1 MKKIIVILS
10 AIFSVCFL
18 VACGGETKQEV
29 SVNSSGE
36 EKVNN
41 ESVVPESTE
50 KPTEVPA
57 PEVTP
62 KPTPEPTA
70 DPVETLTALREDAM
84 EEHSRIVEQVQQRYD
99 IASEI
104 LEVVKGYPN
113 FEENIIYEMAL
124 WTKSNFEQTIL
135 EGDINDIVGTSNT
148 LNMAVYDLLLEYPD
162 LETTE
167 EFKRL
172 VEAPELSIAYYNG
185 YASVYNDTLA
195 NSTITGFEELPYC
208 LSLERTIEYYSI
220 NNPKGFTH
228 VE

>member
-70 DPVETLTALREDAM
+70 DPVERLTALREDAM
-84 EEHSRIVEQVQQRYD
+84 EEQAKIVESLQAKADMVPD
-99 IASEI
+99 ILA
-104 LEVVKGYPN
+104 VVKEYPN
-113 FEENIIYEMAL
+113 FEEDDTYEMVL
-124 WTKSNFEQTIL
+124 WAQSIFEKDIL
-135 EGDINDIVGTSNT
+135 TGDINNIIGAVNCINT
-148 LNMAVYDLLLEYPD
+148 AITDLLVEYPE
-162 LETTE
+162 LKNTE
-167 EFKRL
+167 EFKKLIEVPR
-172 VEAPELSIAYYNG
+172 VDTVYYNG

-195 NSTITGFEELPYC
+195 NSTATGFEELPYC
-208 LSLERTIEYYSI
+208 TILETKIEY
-220 NNPKGFTH
+220 
-228 VE
+228 